1 MSWFQAVLS
10 GLDNP
15 LVVKDGISRMRSW
28 RAPLAITLYLGL
40 LGAFGYAIFTIAV
53 LTSQYTRT
61 ASSAQIGGSVFVS
74 LAFFQLALISLFA
87 PALAAGAISGERERQ
102 TFDVLLVSRVSAFGI
117 VWGKLVASLA
127 YLVLLILTALPLFA
141 AVFLFGGIDFE
152 QFVLAHVLTIVTA
165 VSIGAVSLFWSALF
179 KRSLPAT
186 VTSYAA
192 AFFMVVGTFVAGLL
206 LTYIYAFRDGVAGAS
221 GFEFHPL
228 AYGNPLFAMYVVL
241 TSPSGAPVHLGRLLQ
256 LLFMSGGQ
264 PASWGPE
271 LEPWKLCV
279 ASELALTAIAIFG
292 SVLLVRGR
300 RAMPLRRARPVAVE
314 AAS

>member
-1 MSWFQAVLS
+1 MSRLQKVLS
-10 GLDNP
+10 GFDNP

-53 LTSQYTRT
+53 LTSQYNRT
-61 ASSAQIGGSVFVS
+61 TSSAQIGGSVFVS

-127 YLVLLILTALPLFA
+127 YLILLILTALPLFA

-152 QFVLAHVLTIVTA
+152 QFVLAQLLTIVTA
-165 VSIGAVSLFWSALF
+165 VAIGAVSLFWSALF
-179 KRSLPAT
+179 RRSLPAT

-192 AFFMVVGTFVAGLL
+192 AFFIVVGTAVAGFL
-206 LTYIYAFRDGVAGAS
+206 LTYIYLFRDGAAATSNGIEA
-221 GFEFHPL
+221 HPL
-228 AYGNPLFAMYVVL
+228 AYGNPLFAMFVVL
-241 TSPSGAPVHLGRLLQ
+241 TQPSGAPVRLGRLFQ
-256 LLFMSGGQ
+256 LLFMSGGT
-264 PASWGPE
+264 PSRWGPE
-271 LEPWKLCV
+271 LEPWKLCIG
-279 ASELALTAIAIFG
+279 SELMLTALAIFG

-300 RAMPLRRARPVAVE
+300 RAMPLRRARPLE

>member
-206 LTYIYAFRDGVAGAS
+206 LTYIYAFRDGVAD
-221 GFEFHPL
+221 
-228 AYGNPLFAMYVVL
+228 GNPLFAMYVVL